1 MKIKLKNSASMES
14 RPIDTPF
21 YQSFSRRMVLILILV
36 SFTPMV
42 LVSGIILD
50 EFRISYREK
59 IHAHLA
65 ELVLKH
71 KQNIDAFLDE
81 KMGDIRFVAA
91 SFTFEELAD
100 DLFLD
105 RVLENLRREEST
117 VFEDL
122 GVINEQGR
130 QLSYVGPYQLK
141 QAVYADADWF
151 QQAIKTPYYISEV
164 FLGLRGKP
172 HFIVSVRGRH
182 EGKYWLLRATI
193 DFDSFNSLVENLRIG
208 RTGFA
213 LILNREGEFQTK
225 STFIAENG
233 EEKDLYQLIKRGE
246 RRSNG
251 VYILERTMDTG
262 QEDIYVGAFLKDED
276 WLLIYQ
282 QDAADAFSD
291 LRRAQGI
298 AILII
303 LMGGLAMVVTALI
316 LSKKMVRQVAELD
329 QEKEMMNEQ
338 IIETGKLAS
347 VGELAAGV
355 AHEINNPV
363 AIMVEEAG
371 WIEDLL
377 EEDDLKESENLSEFR
392 RALNQIHVQGKRCK
406 EITHK
411 LLSFARKTDS
421 RIHEIELNEL
431 VEEVVG
437 LSAQQARYNNVE
449 IRVHLQEQLPPM
461 RMSPTEVQQ
470 VLLNLINNALYAM
483 DGRGGVIDVYTRRK
497 EENVVIEVSDTGPG
511 IPESNLARIF
521 DPFFTTKPVG
531 KGSGLGLS
539 ICYGIIKKMDGD
551 IDVRSVVGEGTT
563 FTVRIPI
570 KPDRTDTP
578 GPRTEPETEAEAE
591 FSPTD

>member
-1 MKIKLKNSASMES
+1 
-14 RPIDTPF
+14 
-21 YQSFSRRMVLILILV
+21 VLILIFV

-50 EFRISYREK
+50 EFRVSYREK
-59 IHAHLA
+59 IYAHLA

-71 KQNIDAFLDE
+71 KQNIDTFLDE
-81 KMGDIRFVAA
+81 KMGDIRFITA
-91 SFTFEELAD
+91 SFTFEELSD
-100 DLFLD
+100 DIFLEK
-105 RVLENLRREEST
+105 VLEDLRREDAT

-122 GVINEQGR
+122 GIINEQGR
-130 QLSYVGPYQLK
+130 QVSYAGPYQLER
-141 QAVYADADWF
+141 ADYSNAEWF
-151 QQAIKTPYYISEV
+151 QRAIETPYYISEV
-164 FLGLRGKP
+164 FMGLRGKP

-182 EGKYWLLRATI
+182 EGKYWLLRSTI
-193 DFDSFNSLVENLRIG
+193 DFVSFNSLVENLRIG

-213 LILNREGEFQTK
+213 LILNREGEFQTQSVFK
-225 STFIAENG
+225 AVDGDERM
-233 EEKDLYQLIKRGE
+233 LYQLIKKGE
-246 RRSNG
+246 RRPNG
-251 VYILERTMDTG
+251 IYILERTMDTG
-262 QEDIYVGAFLKDED
+262 QENIYVGAFLKDED

-282 QDAADAFSD
+282 QDVDDAFSD

-298 AILII
+298 AVLII
-303 LMGGLAMVVTALI
+303 LMGGLAIVVTALI

-377 EEDDLKESENLSEFR
+377 EEEDLRESENLSEFL
-392 RALNQIHVQGKRCK
+392 RALNQIHIQGKRCK

-421 RIHEIELNEL
+421 RVHEIDLNEL

-449 IRVHLQEQLPPM
+449 IRVDLQESLPPM
-461 RMSPTEVQQ
+461 RMSPTELQQ

-483 DGRGGVIDVYTRRK
+483 DGRGGVIDVVTRRK
-497 EENVVIEVSDTGPG
+497 EDHVLIEVSDTGPG
-511 IPESNLARIF
+511 IPEANLGRIF

-551 IDVRSVVGEGTT
+551 IDVRSMVGEGTT
-563 FTVRIPI
+563 FTVQVPI
-570 KPDRTDTP
+570 QPDRIDTLE
-578 GPRTEPETEAEAE
+578 PRTEPEPVAK
-591 FSPTD
+591 FSSTD

>member
-1 MKIKLKNSASMES
+1 MKILPKNRAYMNTK
-14 RPIDTPF
+14 RIDTPF
-21 YQSFSRRMVLILILV
+21 YQSFSRRMVLILIFV

-50 EFRISYREK
+50 EFRVSYREK
-59 IHAHLA
+59 IYAHLA

-71 KQNIDAFLDE
+71 KQNIDTFLDE
-81 KMGDIRFVAA
+81 KMGDIRFITA
-91 SFTFEELAD
+91 SFTFEELSD
-100 DLFLD
+100 DIFLEK
-105 RVLENLRREEST
+105 VLEDLRREDAT

-122 GVINEQGR
+122 GIINEQGR
-130 QLSYVGPYQLK
+130 QVSYAGPYQLER
-141 QAVYADADWF
+141 ADYSNAEWF
-151 QQAIKTPYYISEV
+151 QRAIETPYYISEV
-164 FLGLRGKP
+164 FMGLRGKP

-182 EGKYWLLRATI
+182 EGKYWLLRSTI
-193 DFDSFNSLVENLRIG
+193 DFVSFNSLVENLRIG

-213 LILNREGEFQTK
+213 LILNREGEFQTQSVFK
-225 STFIAENG
+225 AVDGDERM
-233 EEKDLYQLIKRGE
+233 LYQLIKKGE
-246 RRSNG
+246 RRPNG
-251 VYILERTMDTG
+251 IYILERTMDTG
-262 QEDIYVGAFLKDED
+262 QENIYVGAFLKDED

-282 QDAADAFSD
+282 QDVDDAFSD

-298 AILII
+298 AVLII
-303 LMGGLAMVVTALI
+303 LMGGLAIVVTALI

-377 EEDDLKESENLSEFR
+377 EEEDLRESENLSEFL
-392 RALNQIHVQGKRCK
+392 RALNQIHIQGKRCK

-421 RIHEIELNEL
+421 RVHEIDLNEL

-449 IRVHLQEQLPPM
+449 IRVDLQEPLPPM
-461 RMSPTEVQQ
+461 RMSPTELQQ

-483 DGRGGVIDVYTRRK
+483 DGRGGVIDVVTRRK
-497 EENVVIEVSDTGPG
+497 EDHVLIEVSDTGPG
-511 IPESNLARIF
+511 IPEANLGRIF

-551 IDVRSVVGEGTT
+551 IDVRSMVGEGTT
-563 FTVRIPI
+563 FTVQVPI
-570 KPDRTDTP
+570 QPDRIDTLE
-578 GPRTEPETEAEAE
+578 PRTEPEPVAE
-591 FSPTD
+591 FSSTD

>member
-1 MKIKLKNSASMES
+1 MKS

-21 YQSFSRRMVLILILV
+21 YESFSRRMVLILILV

-50 EFRISYREK
+50 DFRISYREK
-59 IHAHLA
+59 IYAHLA

-71 KQNIDAFLDE
+71 KQNIDAFLEE

-100 DLFLD
+100 DNFLNK
-105 RVLENLRREEST
+105 VLEDLRREDGT

-130 QLSYVGPYQLK
+130 QVSYAGPYPLGR
-141 QAVYADADWF
+141 ADYSDAEWF
-151 QQAIKTPYYISEV
+151 QRAIEIPYYISEV

-172 HFIVSVRGRH
+172 HFIVSVRSRH
-182 EGKYWLLRATI
+182 EGKYWLLRSTI

-213 LILNREGEFQTK
+213 LILNREGELQTK
-225 STFIAENG
+225 TTLIAENS
-233 EEKDLYQLIKRGE
+233 EEKELYQLIKRGE

-262 QEDIYVGAFLKDED
+262 QENIYVGAFLKDED

-282 QDAADAFSD
+282 QDAADAFTD

-303 LMGGLAMVVTALI
+303 LMGGLAIVVTALI

-377 EEDDLKESENLSEFR
+377 EEEDLKESENLSEFR
-392 RALNQIHVQGKRCK
+392 RALNQIHIQGKRCK

-421 RIHEIELNEL
+421 RVHEIELNEL

-437 LSAQQARYNNVE
+437 LSTQQARYSNVE
-449 IRVHLQEQLPPM
+449 IRVHLQEHLPPM
-461 RMSPTEVQQ
+461 RMSPTELQQ

-483 DGRGGVIDVYTRRK
+483 DGRGGVIDVSTRRK
-497 EENVVIEVSDTGPG
+497 EENVLIEVSDTGPG
-511 IPESNLARIF
+511 IPESNLGRIF

-551 IDVRSVVGEGTT
+551 IDVRSMVGEGTT

-570 KPDRTDTP
+570 KPDIADTP
-578 GPRTEPETEAEAE
+578 GPRTEPEAEAEAEAEAE

>member
-1 MKIKLKNSASMES
+1 MKILPKNRAYMNTK
-14 RPIDTPF
+14 RIDTPF
-21 YQSFSRRMVLILILV
+21 YQSFSRRMVLILIFV

-50 EFRISYREK
+50 EFRVSYREK
-59 IHAHLA
+59 IYAHLA

-71 KQNIDAFLDE
+71 KQNIDTFLDE
-81 KMGDIRFVAA
+81 KMGDIRFITA
-91 SFTFEELAD
+91 SFTFEELSD
-100 DLFLD
+100 DIFLEK
-105 RVLENLRREEST
+105 VLEDLRREDAT

-122 GVINEQGR
+122 GIINEQGR
-130 QLSYVGPYQLK
+130 QVSYAGPYQLER
-141 QAVYADADWF
+141 ADYSNAEWF
-151 QQAIKTPYYISEV
+151 QRAIETPYYISEV
-164 FLGLRGKP
+164 FMGLRGKP

-182 EGKYWLLRATI
+182 EGKYWLLRSTI
-193 DFDSFNSLVENLRIG
+193 DFVSFNSLVENLRIG

-213 LILNREGEFQTK
+213 LILNREGEFQTQSVFK
-225 STFIAENG
+225 AVDGDERM
-233 EEKDLYQLIKRGE
+233 LYQLIKKGE
-246 RRSNG
+246 RRPNG
-251 VYILERTMDTG
+251 IYILERTMDTG
-262 QEDIYVGAFLKDED
+262 QENIYVGAFLKDED

-282 QDAADAFSD
+282 QDVDDAFSD

-298 AILII
+298 AVLII
-303 LMGGLAMVVTALI
+303 LMGGLAIVVTALI

-377 EEDDLKESENLSEFR
+377 EEEDLRESENLSEFL
-392 RALNQIHVQGKRCK
+392 RALNQIHIQGKRCK

-421 RIHEIELNEL
+421 RVHEIDLNEL

-449 IRVHLQEQLPPM
+449 IRVDLQESLPPM
-461 RMSPTEVQQ
+461 RMSPTELQQ

-483 DGRGGVIDVYTRRK
+483 DGRGGVIDVVTRRK
-497 EENVVIEVSDTGPG
+497 EDHVLIEVSDTGPG
-511 IPESNLARIF
+511 IPEANLGRIF

-551 IDVRSVVGEGTT
+551 IDVRSMVGEGTT
-563 FTVRIPI
+563 FTVQVPI
-570 KPDRTDTP
+570 QPDRIDTLE
-578 GPRTEPETEAEAE
+578 PRTEPEPVAK
-591 FSPTD
+591 FSSTD

>member
-1 MKIKLKNSASMES
+1 MKILPKNRAYMNTK
-14 RPIDTPF
+14 RIDTPF
-21 YQSFSRRMVLILILV
+21 YQSFSRRMVLILIFV

-50 EFRISYREK
+50 EFRVSYREK
-59 IHAHLA
+59 IYAHLA

-71 KQNIDAFLDE
+71 KQNIDTFLDE
-81 KMGDIRFVAA
+81 KMGDIRFITA
-91 SFTFEELAD
+91 SFTFEELSD
-100 DLFLD
+100 DIFLEK
-105 RVLENLRREEST
+105 VLEDLRREDAT

-122 GVINEQGR
+122 GIINEQGR
-130 QLSYVGPYQLK
+130 QVSYAGPYQLER
-141 QAVYADADWF
+141 ADYSDAEWF
-151 QQAIKTPYYISEV
+151 QRAIETPYYISEV
-164 FLGLRGKP
+164 FMGLRGKP

-182 EGKYWLLRATI
+182 EGKYWLLRSTI
-193 DFDSFNSLVENLRIG
+193 DFVSFNSLVENLRIG

-213 LILNREGEFQTK
+213 LILNREGEFQTQSVFK
-225 STFIAENG
+225 AVDGDERM
-233 EEKDLYQLIKRGE
+233 LYQLIKKGE
-246 RRSNG
+246 RRPNG
-251 VYILERTMDTG
+251 IYILERTMDTG
-262 QEDIYVGAFLKDED
+262 QENIYVGAFLKDED

-282 QDAADAFSD
+282 QDVDDAFSD

-298 AILII
+298 AVLII
-303 LMGGLAMVVTALI
+303 LMGGLAIVVTALI

-377 EEDDLKESENLSEFR
+377 EEEDLRESENLSEFL
-392 RALNQIHVQGKRCK
+392 RALNQIHIQGKRCK

-421 RIHEIELNEL
+421 RVHEIDLNEL

-449 IRVHLQEQLPPM
+449 IRVDLQEPLPPM
-461 RMSPTEVQQ
+461 RMSPTELQQ

-483 DGRGGVIDVYTRRK
+483 DGRGGVIDVVTRRK
-497 EENVVIEVSDTGPG
+497 EDHVLIEVSDTGPG
-511 IPESNLARIF
+511 IPEANLGRIF

-551 IDVRSVVGEGTT
+551 IDVRSMVGEGTT
-563 FTVRIPI
+563 FTVQVPI
-570 KPDRTDTP
+570 QPDRIDTLE
-578 GPRTEPETEAEAE
+578 PRTEPEPVAK
-591 FSPTD
+591 FSSTD

>member
-1 MKIKLKNSASMES
+1 MKIKLKNSACMDS
-14 RPIDTPF
+14 RRIDAPL
-21 YQSFSRRMVLILILV
+21 YQAFSRRMVLILIFV
-36 SFTPMV
+36 SFTPM
-42 LVSGIILD
+42 LLASGIILD

-59 IHAHLA
+59 IYAHLA

-71 KQNIDAFLDE
+71 KQDIDTFLLE
-81 KMGDIRFVAA
+81 KMGNIRFVAA
-91 SFTFEELAD
+91 SFTPEELTEKA
-100 DLFLD
+100 FLEK
-105 RVLENLRREEST
+105 VLEDLRREEAT
-117 VFEDL
+117 AFEDL
-122 GVINEQGR
+122 GIVNEAGR
-130 QLSYVGPYQLK
+130 QISYAGPYQLE
-141 QAVYADADWF
+141 QADYSAAEWF
-151 QQAIKTPYYISEV
+151 QEAIKTPNYISEV

-182 EGKYWLLRATI
+182 DGRYWILRSTI
-193 DFDSFNSLVENLRIG
+193 DFLYFNSLVENLRIG

-213 LILNREGEFQTK
+213 FILNREGEFQTQPFFQ
-225 STFIAENG
+225 SASG
-233 EEKDLYQLIKRGE
+233 EAQELYRLIRRGE
-246 RRSNG
+246 RRPNG
-251 VYILERTMDTG
+251 VYILERTLDTG
-262 QEDIYVGAFLKDED
+262 EKNIYVGAFLKNED

-291 LRRAQGI
+291 LKRAQGI
-298 AILII
+298 AVLII
-303 LMGGLAMVVTALI
+303 FMGGLAIICTALI
-316 LSKKMVRQVAELD
+316 LSKNMVRQVAEID
-329 QEKEMMNEQ
+329 QEKELMNEQ

-377 EEDDLKESENLSEFR
+377 EEEDLKESENLSEFR
-392 RALNQIHVQGKRCK
+392 RALNQIHIQGKRCK

-421 RIHEIELNEL
+421 RIHEIEVNEL

-449 IRVHLQEQLPPM
+449 IKMQLEDPLPPM
-461 RMSPTEVQQ
+461 RMSPTEFQQ

-483 DGRGGVIDVYTRRK
+483 DGKGGVIDISTRRK
-497 EENVVIEVSDTGPG
+497 NHSILIEVSDTGPG
-511 IPESNLARIF
+511 IPEANLARIF

-551 IDVRSVVGEGTT
+551 IEVRSVVGEGTT
-563 FTVRIPI
+563 FTVRIPVQ
-570 KPDRTDTP
+570 
-578 GPRTEPETEAEAE
+578 TETASQPESHSELETE
-591 FSPTD
+591 FPTTG